1 MQTLKSGKGAWLV
14 RVMLLLRYR
23 AGIQTLVL
31 LIPKDVGGWVGF
43 QQEKMER
50 RGIEKKR
57 LEGGDVRW

>member
-1 MQTLKSGKGAWLV
+1 MQTLKPVKGPWLV
-14 RVMLLLRYR
+14 RGMLLLRYR

-50 RGIEKKR
+50 RGIEKK
-57 LEGGDVRW
+57 

>member
-1 MQTLKSGKGAWLV
+1 MQTLKPVKGPWLV

-50 RGIEKKR
+50 GALRRSDRKVE
-57 LEGGDVRW
+57 L

>member
-1 MQTLKSGKGAWLV
+1 MQTLKPVKGPWLV

-23 AGIQTLVL
+23 PGIQTLIP

-50 RGIEKKR
+50 RGIEKK
-57 LEGGDVRW
+57 